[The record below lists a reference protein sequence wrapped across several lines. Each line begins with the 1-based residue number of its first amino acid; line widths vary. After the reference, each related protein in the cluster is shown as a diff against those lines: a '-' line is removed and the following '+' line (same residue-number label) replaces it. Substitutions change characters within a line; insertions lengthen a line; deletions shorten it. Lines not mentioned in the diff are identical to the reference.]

1 MGQAAKEAGRTLG
14 EDWLAT
20 QLHELKHEGPTAVL
34 AQLRTLVAAHPDV
47 EVLRENLAYLQKRE
61 AQMQY
66 PTFQAAGWPIGS
78 GSVESANKVVV
89 EARLKGSGMHWQRHN
104 VNPMLVLRNAV
115 GNERWPEIWTGSWT
129 QRQQRRSLRR
139 EQRSQQRL
147 MGACWMLAALLVRT
161 HPVVRS
167 PASASTTTTAAA
179 PRQAPASRSGSGYSW
194 RKPFLRRPPSS
205 SAVPGGLRAK
215 K

>member
-1 MGQAAKEAGRTLG
+1 MGQAAKEAGSTLG

-89 EARLKGSGMHWQRHN
+89 EARLKGAGMRWDRHN
-104 VNPMLVLRNAV
+104 VNSMLALRNGV
-115 GNERWPEIWTGSWT
+115 CNRRWNETWQAARR
-129 QRQQRRSLRR
+129 QRQHSRQQLRGQRI
-139 EQRSQQRL
+139 
-147 MGACWMLAALLVRT
+147 
-161 HPVVRS
+161 
-167 PASASTTTTAAA
+167 
-179 PRQAPASRSGSGYSW
+179 QAR
-194 RKPFLRRPPSS
+194 
-205 SAVPGGLRAK
+205 
-215 K
+215 